1 MKTKLFLFLF
11 LFSCVD
17 SIMAQATIEGMTVI
31 NSTALARSG
40 NRWSRVVTD
49 IKCHNQYPVL
59 QKTCSKNLFGK
70 DYADMQLQE
79 AYDQYMKTTYN
90 KVAAS
95 YSKKKTKG
103 QKNILTTSFVGGK
116 EGKFFNYS
124 TIFYNKWNDKADVK
138 EITRE
143 RHFIYDVA
151 QGKVLTLADVFQP
164 EAVNEVNQFIG
175 KHAPQME
182 LNSNMILVGAIKEGK
197 FVGKHYFFEECK
209 PDFFTDQF
217 KALINYDSIM
227 AQKHKADSLLAVE
240 RAIQY
245 RQRMEQQAITNS
257 SDSNASGGVQVQ
269 VFDVVE
275 QMPEFPGGYA
285 ALMKWLSDNVK
296 YPSIAEEN
304 GIQGRVVCT
313 LVVERDGSITDI
325 KVIHSIDPS
334 LDSEALRVL
343 KKMPKWIP
351 GKQKGKPV
359 RVKFTVPVTFRLQG

>member
-40 NRWSRVVTD
+40 NLWSRVITD
-49 IKCHNQYPVL
+49 IECHNQYPVL

-79 AYDQYMKTTYN
+79 AYDQYMKTTYDKVSAPDYKKNTEGQRN
-90 KVAAS
+90 KIKVNFIS
-95 YSKKKTKG
+95 G
-103 QKNILTTSFVGGK
+103 E
-116 EGKFFNYS
+116 EGKYLNYS
-124 TIFYNKWNDKADVK
+124 TLFYNKRLDGADLI
-138 EITRE
+138 ETTRE

-164 EAVNEVNQFIG
+164 EAVNEMKQLIG

-182 LNSNMILVGAIKEGK
+182 LNSNKILVGFIKEGK
-197 FVGKHYFFEECK
+197 FQGKSYFFVDCK
-209 PDFFTDQF
+209 PYIFTDQL
-217 KALINYDSIM
+217 KALINYDSIV
-227 AQKHKADSLLAVE
+227 AQKHKADSLFAVE

-245 RQRMEQQAITNS
+245 RQRMEQQAIDNS
-257 SDSNASGGVQVQ
+257 SDNNASGGVQVK

-285 ALMKWLSDNVK
+285 ALMKWLSDNIK
-296 YPSIAEEN
+296 YPAIAEEN

-325 KVIHSIDPS
+325 KVSRSVDPS
-334 LDSEALRVL
+334 LDKEALRVL

-359 RVKFTVPVTFRLQG
+359 RVKFTVPVTFRLAG